1 MQPGDLWHA
10 YRSCRAKQ
18 TTEGDPLTRG
28 NKVVRESAVVAVL
41 GALLLASTACGPSGA
56 AGSGE
61 SEPAHRS
68 SATSSPKAGEPASAK
83 PGGGSGNEGDSTAVG
98 ACAEGDLGFSVTGED
113 GEGKSVRHLLLTVTN
128 TGSKGCV
135 VYHYPFLKF
144 PYARVPFSVAKGSE
158 GAPVTL
164 APGGK
169 AYAAVLASGGG
180 MDTYETNTIPL
191 SLQGPNLGRMVI
203 DPVHIELP
211 GQVAFD
217 DGARVTYWKTAPDLA
232 LRHITTP

>member
-1 MQPGDLWHA
+1 MADDLSSA
-10 YRSCRAKQ
+10 LRELADSAGRPAPTTGAEVRRRAASRRRRRH
-18 TTEGDPLTRG
+18 TVLAGGT
-28 NKVVRESAVVAVL
+28 AVVAAALVFGLTMAL
-41 GALLLASTACGPSGA
+41 GGQESHRRPAPAVASPTAPSPTA
-56 AGSGE
+56 PPPTA
-61 SEPAHRS
+61 P
-68 SATSSPKAGEPASAK
+68 
-83 PGGGSGNEGDSTAVG
+83 TAVG

-113 GEGKSVRHLLLTVTN
+113 GEEKSVRHLLLTVTN